1 MMGEAPTPT
10 STFTLKILKRNYAN
24 QVFKHSASHCPVSR
38 NLQLPTSVASLA
50 YDRLARS
57 GPLLSLYHSDHFVR

>member
-10 STFTLKILKRNYAN
+10 STFTLKI
-24 QVFKHSASHCPVSR
+24 FKHSASHCPVSR